1 MTLTNTPAPADMGAS
16 TADAAPQVT
25 APDQGTTETQPVASQ
40 QDQSSAPATAPA
52 NALPPSRNSQVH
64 GVLGGILLGALS
76 GAAHK
81 IGAGIKDVGKGL
93 GKAAPYIP
101 VVAAARQQAINS
113 KNAQQAFEQRQQI
126 EKQKAV
132 QEQQKSVD
140 EHQKKQIEYNNATL
154 TNHHLMLEA
163 RSEEQ
168 AYLKPQIELAQ
179 QFDDIL
185 KQQGISLDSDHG
197 AGHGGLVTQDAMDAA
212 QGKTVHLFN
221 GKTGQEAGVQI
232 LNTDTLNQPLQ
243 HDVKMPL
250 KMGINAD
257 TGKLETTDYQT
268 IKADGHTTVGDVFSN
283 FQHVQQMGVQAQAD
297 FTKQQANRE
306 AAAKAD
312 AAQQGKPEATPKTVA
327 ETSIALADANQAL
340 KTDPTNKT
348 LIAARDKA
356 KAEHD
361 QAQKDAVDEAAAK
374 AAAAMPAAPITDA
387 NKSLTGE
394 NFVNTLPASMQDIV
408 RRMGQYKLDSKD
420 LPRGKEKL
428 PIMEAVAHAY
438 PEFSEAKY
446 NERYQYLKEYGTST
460 TGDGATRGRLNT
472 AVGHLDLL
480 NQAGAALAQN
490 NLPAI
495 NDLANK
501 LGVATGQNPVPVYDA
516 IAEKTAG
523 EIAGAVKGGAG
534 SATDPA
540 LAKAGEH
547 LDHSMSPQ
555 QRQGVIQAQ
564 AQILRTMV
572 GTMNGK
578 FQSTMGQS
586 PEDFGQPVLY
596 GGNAETL
603 QKLASGGQQ
612 QTPQPVYVNGKLIGH
627 TLDGKTM
634 IPATQ

>member
-1 MTLTNTPAPADMGAS
+1 MDPTIDPTTPSGMTPNPPNPVPTVDDSGDSAPSAGSSSQAAS
-16 TADAAPQVT
+16 PR
-25 APDQGTTETQPVASQ
+25 Q
-40 QDQSSAPATAPA
+40 QDQPSAPATAPA
-52 NALPPSRNSQVH
+52 SALPPSRGSQVH

-81 IGAGIKDVGKGL
+81 IGQGIKDVGKGL
-93 GKAAPYIP
+93 GKATPYLP
-101 VVAAARQQAINS
+101 FVAVARQQAINS
-113 KNAQQAFEQRQQI
+113 REAQEAFEQKKQIAQQ
-126 EKQKAV
+126 KVA

-140 EHQKKQIEYNNATL
+140 EHEEHLITYNNATL
-154 TNHHLMLEA
+154 TNHHLMMDAA
-163 RSEEQ
+163 RQQSD
-168 AYLKPQIELAQ
+168 YLKPQIELAQ
-179 QFDDIL
+179 QFEDIL
-185 KQQGISLDSDHG
+185 KQQGIPLDSDHG
-197 AGHGGLVTQDAMDAA
+197 AGHGGLVTQDAIDAA

-221 GKTGQEAGVQI
+221 GKTGNDAGIQI

-250 KMGINAD
+250 KMSINPD
-257 TGKLETTDYQT
+257 TGKLEATDYQT
-268 IKADGHTTVGDVFSN
+268 IKADGHTTLGDVFSN
-283 FQHVQQMGVQAQAD
+283 FQHVQQMGVQAQTE
-297 FTKQQANRE
+297 FTQQQANLE
-306 AAAKAD
+306 AEAKAKK
-312 AAQQGKPEATPKTVA
+312 AGEEKPTATPKTVA
-327 ETSIALADANQAL
+327 ETSIALADAKQAL
-340 KTDPTNKT
+340 KADPTNKT
-348 LIAARDKA
+348 LKSAVEKA
-356 KAEHD
+356 QAEHD

-374 AAAAMPAAPITDA
+374 AAAAVPVSPITDA
-387 NKSLTGE
+387 TKSLTGE
-394 NFVNTLPASMQDIV
+394 EFVKSLPLGMQDIV
-408 RRMGQYKLDSKD
+408 RGIGKYQLDSKD

-428 PIMEAVAHAY
+428 PIMEAALHAY
-438 PEFSEAKY
+438 PSFDEKKY

-480 NQAGAALAQN
+480 NEAGNALAQN

-501 LGVATGQNPVPVYDA
+501 LGVATGQSPAVVYDA

-547 LDHSMSPQ
+547 LDHNMSPQ
-555 QRQGVIQAQ
+555 QRLGIVQAQ

-603 QKLASGGQQ
+603 QKMASGGGM
-612 QTPQPVYVNGKLIGH
+612 QPPPNSRPVMVNGKL
-627 TLDGKTM
+627 
-634 IPATQ
+634 A